1 MLRLLQFEFDVDDV
15 KGLTSVARVCVF
27 LTSDEV
33 AITAFAINI
42 PGKGEFRSAVIGVG
56 PTFPQ
61 FLCITLPKSA
71 RPTKPTVTTF
81 TAAGLDR
88 AVNIAFDQQRITLT
102 R

>member
-1 MLRLLQFEFDVDDV
+1 MWRGTPV
-15 KGLTSVARVCVF
+15 KVGADGRVCVF

-102 R
+102 K

>member
-1 MLRLLQFEFDVDDV
+1 M
-15 KGLTSVARVCVF
+15 F

-33 AITAFAINI
+33 AITALAINI
-42 PGKGEFRSAVIGVG
+42 PGKGEFRSPVVGVG

-61 FLCITLPKSA
+61 FLCVTLPRSA
-71 RPTKPTVTTF
+71 RPTRPVRTMF

-88 AVNIAFDQQRITLT
+88 AVNMAFDQASIVLT